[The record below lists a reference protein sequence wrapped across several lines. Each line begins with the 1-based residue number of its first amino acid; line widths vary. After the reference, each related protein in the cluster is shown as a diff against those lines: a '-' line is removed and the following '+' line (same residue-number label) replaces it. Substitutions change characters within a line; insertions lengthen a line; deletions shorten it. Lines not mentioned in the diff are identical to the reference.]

1 MEKSFI
7 ILDSLFYSG
16 LIVLI
21 FPLVLLISGFNRQPL
36 VYKWLAIA
44 LAFAFVIDVIGR
56 VSWFLDLAPNHNYS
70 SHAYQLFA
78 TALISVFFYYAIE
91 WRSLKRSFIIVNI
104 LYFAFSMINLLYLQK
119 TGINSYSQV
128 FRSIII
134 LLLCIIFFFKLL
146 KELPT
151 QQIHKLPL
159 FWIVSSYFFSYS
171 GKLVVYAITHYMI
184 SLGDNFMVPS
194 IFQFFLTLVANLIAA
209 VGVWLYHKSDTA
221 SQLGKPIL

>member
-7 ILDSLFYSG
+7 ILDSLFYLG

-56 VSWFLDLAPNHNYS
+56 VSWFLDLAPNYS
-70 SHAYQLFA
+70 SHVYQLFA
-78 TALISVFFYYAIE
+78 TAFISIFFYHAIQ
-91 WRSLKRSFIIVNI
+91 WKTLKRSFFIVNI
-104 LYFAFSMINLLYLQK
+104 LYFVFSLINLLYLQK
-119 TGINSYSQV
+119 AGINSYSQIL
-128 FRSIII
+128 RSIII

-159 FWIVSSYFFSYS
+159 FWIVSSFFFSYS
-171 GKLVVYAITHYMI
+171 GKLVIYAITHYMI
-184 SLGDNFMVPS
+184 SMGNNFMVPS
-194 IFQFFLTLVANLIAA
+194 IFQGFLTLIANLIVA
-209 VGVWLYHKSDTA
+209 VGVWLNYKQEGTT
-221 SQLGKPIL
+221 QLGRTIP